1 MPETPEGRPATRPI
15 EIKVTDR
22 RPRVSADPTEKTNTP
37 PPEKRYPSVLAELEA
52 RAQAAEAKLS
62 EALDLLRRREA
73 EADVFRARLR
83 REMERR
89 SRAHVESFVLDLLE
103 VVDSLDRGVAGAASE
118 TNPVS
123 LRDGLVRVRDQLISS
138 LARKGVEP
146 MRLLDSLYEPH
157 LAEAVATCPAIGDQQ
172 DNQIAEEIRRGFL
185 FEGEVLR
192 PAQVSVARKQSEPT
206 GETQVESPP
215 KAP

>member
-1 MPETPEGRPATRPI
+1 MSETPEGRPVSRPI
-15 EIKVTDR
+15 QIKVTDR
-22 RPRVSADPTEKTNTP
+22 RPRVAAEPVEKTTIP
-37 PPEKRYPSVLAELEA
+37 PPEKRYPTVLAELEA
-52 RAQAAEAKLS
+52 RAQTAEAKLA

-89 SRAHVESFVLDLLE
+89 SRGQVEGFVLDLLE

-118 TNPVS
+118 TDPAT
-123 LRDGLVRVRDQLISS
+123 LRDGLVRVRDQLLSS

-146 MRLLDSLYEPH
+146 MRLLGSPYDPH
-157 LAEAVATCPAIGDQQ
+157 LAEAVATCQAVGELQ
-172 DNQIAEEIRRGFL
+172 DNEIAEVIRRGFL

-192 PAQVSVARKQSEPT
+192 PAQVSVARKQGGHT
-206 GETQVESPP
+206 GENPDGPSPRES
-215 KAP
+215 

>member
-1 MPETPEGRPATRPI
+1 MPETPEGRLPTRPI

-22 RPRVSADPTEKTNTP
+22 RPRLSADLTETANTP
-37 PPEKRYPSVLAELEA
+37 TQEKRYPSVLAELEA

-83 REMERR
+83 REMERH
-89 SRAHVESFVLDLLE
+89 SRAQVEGFVLDLLE
-103 VVDSLDRGVAGAASE
+103 VVDSLDRGVAGAAAE
-118 TNPVS
+118 MGPAI
-123 LRDGLVRVRDQLISS
+123 LRDGLLRVRDQLISS

-146 MRLLDSLYEPH
+146 MHLLGSQYDPH
-157 LAEAVATCPAIGDQQ
+157 FAEAVATCPAVGELQ
-172 DNQIAEEIRRGFL
+172 DNQIVEEIRRGFL

-192 PAQVSVARKQSEPT
+192 PAQVSVARREGGSP
-206 GETQVESPP
+206 VEIQGDVPP

>member
-1 MPETPEGRPATRPI
+1 MSDASEGRPATRPI

-22 RPRVSADPTEKTNTP
+22 RPRISTEPAENEKTP
-37 PPEKRYPSVLAELEA
+37 PPEKRYPSVLSELEA
-52 RAQAAEAKLS
+52 RAQASEAKLA

-73 EADVFRARLR
+73 EADVFRSRLR

-89 SRAHVESFVLDLLE
+89 SRAQVESFVLDLLE
-103 VVDSLDRGVAGAASE
+103 VVDSLDRGVAAASE
-118 TNPVS
+118 TDPAT

-146 MRLLDSLYEPH
+146 MRLLGSPYDPH
-157 LAEAVATCPAIGDQQ
+157 LAEAVATCPAVGELQ
-172 DNQIAEEIRRGFL
+172 DNQIAEVIRRGFL

-192 PAQVSVARKQSEPT
+192 PAQVSVARSQNEPT
-206 GETQVESPP
+206 AGDREEPTTRES
-215 KAP
+215 